1 MKRENAKMTDE
12 EYEAFQKEEA
22 DFWNS
27 YLEEQHKKALPDI
40 TVTHNGYTVKQTY
53 AFMGDYC
60 GKPQYWQLWYDAHS
74 AIVLRRLS
82 DWKSEEELREEC
94 EQMDH
99 FLMAIRSRID

>member
-27 YLEEQHKKALPDI
+27 YLEEQHKKAMPDI
-40 TVTHNGYTVKQTY
+40 TVTHNGYTVKQVYAATY
-53 AFMGDYC
+53 DGEPRYGHWWYDSNNKFIMHSLGDY
-60 GKPQYWQLWYDAHS
+60 
-74 AIVLRRLS
+74 RT
-82 DWKSEEELREEC
+82 EEELREEC